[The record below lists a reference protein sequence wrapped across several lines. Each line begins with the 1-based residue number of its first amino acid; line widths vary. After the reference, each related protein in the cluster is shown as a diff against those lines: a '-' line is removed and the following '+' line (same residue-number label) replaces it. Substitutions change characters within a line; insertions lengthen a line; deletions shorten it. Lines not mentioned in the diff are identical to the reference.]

1 LASSW
6 NNGENPG
13 FQFPAA
19 ESGWVRV
26 MPEREV
32 KIAIRGYLTRGKG
45 MLMYE
50 LTRGIF
56 SEKFR
61 QGLAFTANYGQGL
74 ELIFRY

>member
-1 LASSW
+1 
-6 NNGENPG
+6 
-13 FQFPAA
+13 
-19 ESGWVRV
+19 

-32 KIAIRGYLTRGKG
+32 KIVIRGYLTRGKG